1 METLLKYR
9 KIVWI
14 FVLLF
19 IITGIFTYL
28 QTPKRDIPE
37 IEQNIASVSTV
48 YPGANPEIVEQV
60 ITTPIEDQIIDIEGV
75 DQVTSAS
82 TNGFSTVTITLDDT
96 SNTDSVYS
104 TIRQSVQDAQK
115 NFPDEALSPDVT
127 TDLVTSSVAT
137 YHLLSDNREQL
148 YEIRDQI
155 DTWKETI
162 TAISGVHSVSVKG
175 LPDQKVVISLDEEE
189 LSEQRIQPNQVIETL
204 QNELSP
210 TALGT
215 EKNEQQNILLNIES
229 IDEIS
234 QLDTIPITTS
244 NEEEVELSDVAS
256 ISVENESLEDMI
268 AYQEQAALSLTI
280 FAEDGVNITS
290 LQSQIDEKVT
300 ELKQELPEEVSAE
313 RFYSQSTV
321 IDEVYTNLIISFA
334 ISLFAVIVIM
344 ILGLPLSSA
353 ILVAFAIPISIIV
366 GLIPLP
372 YTGVDLNQISI
383 IGIIVAIGI
392 LVDDAIVVNDNIMR
406 RYQLGDAPLEGAK
419 RGVKEVG
426 VSIVTST
433 LLIVFS
439 FFPLTFLSGSNGAFI
454 RALPIALMGT
464 IIASTLLALTVV
476 PTVQYTRQLAIYRS
490 KKRRIGLL
498 TNFFRWLEDRY
509 AKTILPATIKK
520 PWLTVISG
528 VIACILLL
536 LLAIKVPFEFFPAA
550 DREEVT
556 LSLTL
561 DEGTPMDQTDQ
572 YLGDIEDYIINNAD
586 HINET
591 ARYTGGGLPNIFN
604 SGLNRSGENTGQI
617 VVRVDRDNTSA
628 SAFIDKYQKELR
640 DQFPDG
646 EIFLETIVSG
656 PPPSAALEL
665 KLQGPDLDTLLENAT
680 TLKEELNALDSVEI
694 ATVNAGTSQPVKTY
708 DIDRDFLAENNI
720 PISQIT
726 GTLQLANSGLPLS
739 DIEVDNQR
747 TSMELTLNEGEQD
760 AIDLSA
766 LTAVVTSD
774 EGVPEFYTYD
784 EFISINTDEQIA
796 AITHENGE
804 RTITISAYEAETGD
818 FAADTTEVIDN
829 MRSELASLN
838 GDYALNQD
846 GEASAETEFFV
857 EVAKLFV
864 VVLFLIYITL
874 AIQFN
879 SLLTPVLITSTV
891 FLAVTGAIVG
901 LFVSGQP
908 LSFLAV
914 LGIVSLSGIVVR
926 NSILIIEFIEQNK
939 EKYDNNIVE
948 AIIAAGR
955 ARLRPIILT
964 TLTSIAAL
972 TPIIFMGDVLFK
984 PLAVS
989 IVSGIIFS
997 TILTLLLLPAF
1008 YITMDRISSKKK
1020 NKTPVT

>member
-1 METLLKYR
+1 MKYR

-14 FVLLF
+14 FILLF
-19 IITGIFTYL
+19 IVTGIFTYL
-28 QTPKRDIPE
+28 QLPKRDIPE

-60 ITTPIEDQIIDIEGV
+60 ITDPIEEQIIDIDGV

-82 TNGFSTVTITLDDT
+82 TNGFSTVTVTLEDNANADA
-96 SNTDSVYS
+96 DSIYA
-104 TIRQSVQDAQK
+104 TIRQSVQNAQK
-115 NFPDEALSPDVT
+115 SFPEEVLTPDVT
-127 TDLVTSSVAT
+127 TDLITSSVAT
-137 YHLLSDNREQL
+137 YHLLSDDREQL
-148 YEIRDQI
+148 FTIRTQLED
-155 DTWKETI
+155 WKETL
-162 TAISGVHSVSVKG
+162 TSISGVQSVSIKG
-175 LPDQKVVISLDEEE
+175 LPDQKVVISLDEEQLAE
-189 LSEQRIQPNQVIETL
+189 ARIQPNQVIEAI

-215 EKNEQQNILLNIES
+215 EKNNEQNILLTMNS
-229 IDEIS
+229 IDELS
-234 QLDTIPITTS
+234 QLDNIYIPTV
-244 NEEEVELSDVAS
+244 NEEEIYLSDIATITVTQEA
-256 ISVENESLEDMI
+256 IEDVI
-268 AYQEQAALSLTI
+268 TYQEQAALSLTI

-290 LQSQIDEKVT
+290 LQSQIDEKVNQ
-300 ELKQELPEEVSAE
+300 LQKDLPEEVTAD
-313 RFYSQSTV
+313 RFYSQSTI
-321 IDEVYTNLIISFA
+321 IDEVYSSLLISFA
-334 ISLFAVIVIM
+334 ISLFSVIVIM
-344 ILGLPLSSA
+344 ILGGLPLSSA

-406 RYQLGDAPLEGAK
+406 RYQLGDSPLTGVK
-419 RGVKEVG
+419 RGVNEVG

-464 IIASTLLALTVV
+464 IIASTLLALTLI
-476 PTVQYTRQLAIYRS
+476 PTIQYTRQLRIYRV

-498 TNFFRWLEDRY
+498 TNFFRWLEDFY
-509 AKTILPATIKK
+509 AKTILPVTIKK
-520 PWLTVISG
+520 PWVTVISG
-528 VIACILLL
+528 IIACILLL
-536 LLAIKVPFEFFPAA
+536 LLAVKVPFEFFPAA

-561 DEGTPMDQTDQ
+561 EEGTPIEETDQT
-572 YLGDIEDYIINNAD
+572 LEDIENYILNSEE
-586 HINET
+586 HVKET

-604 SGLNRSGENTGQI
+604 SGLTRSGENTGQL
-617 VVRVDRDNTSA
+617 VVRVDRENTSA
-628 SAFIDKYQKELR
+628 SDFINNYQQALR
-640 DQFPDG
+640 EKFPDG

-665 KLQGPDLDTLLENAT
+665 KLQGPELDTLLEKASS
-680 TLKEELNALDSVEI
+680 LKEQLNALESVEI
-694 ATVNAGTSQPVKTY
+694 ATVNIGTSQPVKTY

-720 PISQIT
+720 ALNQIT
-726 GTLQLANSGLPLS
+726 GTLQLANTGIPLS
-739 DIEVDNQR
+739 DIKVDNQR
-747 TSMELTLNEGEQD
+747 MTMELILDEGQQD

-766 LTAVVTSD
+766 LTAAVNS
-774 EGVPEFYTYD
+774 EQGMPEFYSYD
-784 EFISINTDEQIA
+784 EFISVSTDEQIA
-796 AITHENGE
+796 AITHENGK
-804 RTITISAYEAETGD
+804 RTITISAYQAENGDFTAETTNII
-818 FAADTTEVIDN
+818 DT
-829 MRSELASLN
+829 MRSELSALEGEYTLN
-838 GDYALNQD
+838 ED

-864 VVLFLIYITL
+864 IVLFLIYLTL

-879 SLLTPVLITSTV
+879 SLLTPILITSTV
-891 FLAVTGAIVG
+891 FLAITGAIVG
-901 LFVSGQP
+901 LFVTGQP

-914 LGIVSLSGIVVR
+914 LGIVSLAGIVVR

-939 EKYDNNIVE
+939 EKYENHIVD

-1008 YITMDRISSKKK
+1008 YITMVRISTKKEK
-1020 NKTPVT
+1020 